1 MAEQRPLVILDGQVQ
16 QLPIG
21 DTIAGVPVGD
31 TATTGTGGVIDGGLR
46 TDTGAIIDGG
56 ERV

>member
-1 MAEQRPLVILDGQVQ
+1 MAEQRPLILDTDGEIK
-16 QLPIG
+16 QL
-21 DTIAGVPVGD
+21 PVGD
-31 TATTGTGGVIDGGLR
+31 TLPGSSEVLTGTGGIIDGGLR